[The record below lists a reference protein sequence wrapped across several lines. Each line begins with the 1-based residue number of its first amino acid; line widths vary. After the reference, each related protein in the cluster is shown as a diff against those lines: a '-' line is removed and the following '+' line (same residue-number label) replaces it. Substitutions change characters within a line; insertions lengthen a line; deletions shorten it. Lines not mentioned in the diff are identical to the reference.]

1 MADKSFNILAG
12 EYITAQRKKMNMT
25 RKEVADHL
33 SISID
38 KYREIERGRNIIY
51 LKDAKEISKVLNFTL
66 EDLCDFAE
74 NKKVPSHKD

>member
-12 EYITAQRKKMNMT
+12 EYITAQRKRMNMT

-66 EDLCDFAE
+66 EDLCNFAE